1 MPVHFP
7 RHQIDFQHSHKCHT
21 VISNYGGMLQSSTL
35 PGILEKNFQY
45 SHLLTCRSSSSS
57 SGSILALLFLDKN
70 SLDIFLYTYLN
81 DILIYWVGEFCNWVS
96 WNQNQTNYLPIR
108 LLSQSQTIVKPK
120 PNQLDYLPFRLL
132 SQSQTIVKP
141 KTNQFSTYQLDYSA
155 NPQP

>member
-1 MPVHFP
+1 MLLKISKEDTSPSFMPVHFP
-7 RHQIDFQHSHKCHT
+7 RHQIDFQHSHKCHM

-57 SGSILALLFLDKN
+57 GSILALLFLDQN
-70 SLDIFLYTYLN
+70 SLADIFLYTYLN

-120 PNQLDYLPFRLL
+120 PNQLL
-132 SQSQTIVKP
+132 TI
-141 KTNQFSTYQLDYSA
+141 
-155 NPQP
+155 